1 MDFGHRLKFDA
12 TTPAPPAGTKLVLCA
27 ERWFLSAETVE
38 GQALREEAEKRR
50 LCAAREEQ
58 ERATAE
64 RYARL
69 RTQAEETNA
78 KLNIPVRWTSA
89 QKSVLSGSSE
99 NSWGDGRNARS
110 VNHVLLLEPLDEG
123 KLKRKAHDFLC
134 TSQPARTAGVSRRS
148 TQAAAATRTD
158 AKSRASPA
166 SSVWRPRCVG
176 PMRASASNRSLFRST
191 STFGETHYF
200 GPMRCMGLFF
210 MSGAFPIAL
219 ASFQ

>member
-89 QKSVLSGSSE
+89 QKSVLSGLSE

-134 TSQPARTAGVSRRS
+134 TSQAGSNGRRFTTLDTSSSGDAHGRYVSRI
-148 TQAAAATRTD
+148 TCKQCLATALRWTD
-158 AKSRASPA
+158 ASKRVEAELVP
-166 SSVWRPRCVG
+166 VDKHIW
-176 PMRASASNRSLFRST
+176 
-191 STFGETHYF
+191 
-200 GPMRCMGLFF
+200 
-210 MSGAFPIAL
+210 
-219 ASFQ
+219 